1 MQFAFLLDNVAIQV
15 RHWYEV
21 GPSDEE
27 HGTRVELRT
36 IARPAHIGSE
46 SAAQPVTLDEP
57 LWRADIFDL
66 IGEPP
71 GNLSRAHFHPTFDGR
86 EPSGRRWDAKLREDY
101 AGWLRAQLTDVPAL
115 LAAAGAHEQVADGL
129 ELTSS
134 QLDQVLAAATSL
146 LGVNCDAGQQC
157 LAATRDTSAAV
168 NMMLRMFRAPWYRR
182 SAACDLIPSTPTR
195 LCRCFHRAN
204 PSPTWC

>member
-1 MQFAFLLDNVAIQV
+1 LPYCFLLDNLAIVV

-36 IARPAHIGSE
+36 VERPAHVGSE
-46 SAAQPVTLDEP
+46 SAAQPVTLDKP

-71 GNLSRAHFHPTFDGR
+71 GNLSRAHYHPTFDGL
-86 EPSGRRWDAKLREDY
+86 EPSSRHWDAMLRDDWS
-101 AGWLRAQLTDVPAL
+101 GWLRAQLTDLPAVL
-115 LAAAGAHEQVADGL
+115 TAAGAQEQAADGQ
-129 ELTSS
+129 ELTASEVD
-134 QLDQVLAAATSL
+134 QLLTAANGL

-157 LAATRDTSAAV
+157 LTATKDTRTAV
-168 NMMLRMFRAPWYRR
+168 AMMLEMFRPPGTG
-182 SAACDLIPSTPTR
+182 DPR
-195 LCRCFHRAN
+195 LPAV
-204 PSPTWC
+204 

>member
-1 MQFAFLLDNVAIQV
+1 VQFCFLLDKVAILV

-36 IARPAHIGSE
+36 ISKPTHIGSE

-71 GNLSRAHFHPTFDGR
+71 GNLSRAHYHPVFEDR
-86 EPSGRRWDAKLREDY
+86 EPSSRNWDTRLRDDW
-101 AGWLRAQLTDVPAL
+101 AGWLSAQLSDLPAVL
-115 LAAAGAHEQVADGL
+115 AGAGAPELAADGQELTGSQREQVVAAAAG
-129 ELTSS
+129 
-134 QLDQVLAAATSL
+134 L
-146 LGVNCDAGQQC
+146 LGVNCDAGQRC
-157 LAATRDTSAAV
+157 LAATRDTSTAV
-168 NMMLRMFRAPWYRR
+168 AMMLQMFRPPGTGDPRIAVQAAPPG
-182 SAACDLIPSTPTR
+182 S
-195 LCRCFHRAN
+195 
-204 PSPTWC
+204 

>member
-1 MQFAFLLDNVAIQV
+1 MQFCFLLDGVGILV

-27 HGTRVELRT
+27 HGTRVELRI

-71 GNLSRAHFHPTFDGR
+71 GNLSRAHYHPAFEGR
-86 EPSGRRWDAKLREDY
+86 EPSSRNWDARLREDW
-101 AGWLRAQLTDVPAL
+101 AGWLSTQLSDLPAV
-115 LAAAGAHEQVADGL
+115 LAAAGAAERAADGQQ
-129 ELTSS
+129 LTAP
-134 QLDQVLAAATSL
+134 QLDQILAAAASL
-146 LGVNCDAGQQC
+146 LGVNCDAGQRC
-157 LAATRDTSAAV
+157 RAATRDTSTAV
-168 NMMLRMFRAPWYRR
+168 AMMLRMFRAPGTGDPRLTVK
-182 SAACDLIPSTPTR
+182 AAPPAS
-195 LCRCFHRAN
+195 
-204 PSPTWC
+204 